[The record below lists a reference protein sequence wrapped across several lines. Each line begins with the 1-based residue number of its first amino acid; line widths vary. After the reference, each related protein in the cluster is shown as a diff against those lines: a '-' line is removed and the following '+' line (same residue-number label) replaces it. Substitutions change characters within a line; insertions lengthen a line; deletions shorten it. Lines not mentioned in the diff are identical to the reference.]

1 MEGEAVELIAFSDS
15 FVANTEEPFFFAKR
29 AKMKIEGCIAICI
42 SLASDWLKPKFNGSK
57 N

>member
-1 MEGEAVELIAFSDS
+1 MEGEAIELIAFSDS

-42 SLASDWLKPKFNGSK
+42 SLASDWLKPKFDGSK

>member
-15 FVANTEEPFFFAKR
+15 FMANTAETFFFAKR
-29 AKMKIEGCIAICI
+29 AKMKIEGCITICI
-42 SLASDWLKPKFNGSK
+42 SLASDWLKPKFDGSK

>member
-15 FVANTEEPFFFAKR
+15 FMANTAEPFFFAKR
-29 AKMKIEGCIAICI
+29 AKMKIEGCRTICI
-42 SLASDWLKPKFNGSK
+42 SLASDWLKPKFDGSK